1 MITAGQYLT
10 ADSLIGERS
19 LLELDT
25 DVVIVGSGA
34 SGAVLAAELAEAGQR
49 VLILEEGLHLSPA
62 ELGRMRPSQT
72 IRKAWREGG
81 MSFAFPIGD
90 TPAINMMVGK
100 CVGGSSVM
108 TGGVCFRTP
117 DEVLHEWVEDHGLTD
132 LSPEKMAPYF
142 EDVEQRSHVEVVPH
156 EMRSR
161 STVLYGEGAEMLGY
175 CLQPNQRNTK
185 DCNGCSR
192 CNFGCPHGAKWSVDL
207 TYLPRAVAAGA
218 SVIAQCLVER
228 VLLSGEQAI
237 GVEGRLL
244 DKKDRKQR
252 RFRVLARRV
261 ILACG
266 GMHTPRLLMDSG
278 LSEGLPSVGRNM
290 TLHPS
295 FRVMARFD
303 EPVRGWRGALQSAHS
318 DAFSRDRITLMSVF
332 VPTGVLTATLP
343 GIGPEHQRHAEM
355 VPHLAVFGGMIH
367 DDAGGQVHARSSL
380 LSLGGLLA
388 KREPICT
395 YKMSR
400 RDRHAVSKLLRIL
413 GETFFAAGA
422 REIFLPILGG
432 LASGVHGGLTPDAL
446 RSLDLDQIPASQLE
460 SASQHP
466 LGTCR
471 MGTAKDH
478 SVVDDTGKVWGL
490 RELYVVDASIL
501 PTSLGV
507 NPQISVMAMAT
518 RLAHQLR
525 ERKLPD
531 QRKATW

>member
-1 MITAGQYLT
+1 MLTMSGPDDSIGAAVVLRTA
-10 ADSLIGERS
+10 ERPW
-19 LLELDT
+19 
-25 DVVIVGSGA
+25 GPW
-34 SGAVLAAELAEAGQR
+34 
-49 VLILEEGLHLSPA
+49 SPR
-62 ELGRMRPSQT
+62 LRLFDW
-72 IRKAWREGG
+72 IEGG

-161 STVLYGEGAEMLGY
+161 STVLYGEGAEKLGY
-175 CLQPNQRNTK
+175 CLRPNQRNTK

-237 GVEGRLL
+237 GVEGRLV
-244 DKKDRKQR
+244 DKNDRRQR

-422 REIFLPILGG
+422 VIFVAFIATCTLIREDVRPPPRPAAGAHGADATPEALFL
-432 LASGVHGGLTPDAL
+432 LARALACGQRRELHLDAIVALVVDVVGDDANRHGVGVTTTNLA
-446 RSLDLDQIPASQLE
+446 RFRI
-460 SASQHP
+460 
-466 LGTCR
+466 
-471 MGTAKDH
+471 
-478 SVVDDTGKVWGL
+478 SVVLVHRVSCESNYCKGCPPGEGAYTKPPG
-490 RELYVVDASIL
+490 IML
-501 PTSLGV
+501 PTPPTTGPTGTTGGANVGIGPVPSTLV
-507 NPQISVMAMAT
+507 TCVET
-518 RLAHQLR
+518 CH
-525 ERKLPD
+525 
-531 QRKATW
+531 T